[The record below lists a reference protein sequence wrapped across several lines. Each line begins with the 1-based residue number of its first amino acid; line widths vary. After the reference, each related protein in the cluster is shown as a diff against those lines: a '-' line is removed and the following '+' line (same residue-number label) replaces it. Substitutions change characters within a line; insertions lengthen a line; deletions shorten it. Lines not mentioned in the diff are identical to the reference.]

1 MITDDLETI
10 SSVLE
15 HPTTLRI
22 FLYLRYSDDRSSETI
37 GVRETQR
44 ALNIKS
50 PSIVKWHLEKLENA
64 GFVEKLSSNRF
75 QLTDIG
81 LSQQIRIPVKI
92 SVLLVKGIFVPKITF
107 LATFLLI
114 SVIITIAF
122 SLWKP
127 LIGAINGIISLIAIL
142 AFIII
147 QFIKMRKELKSYD
160 MILEE

>member
-1 MITDDLETI
+1 MNADDLENI

-22 FLYLRYSDDRSSETI
+22 YLYLRYSDDRSSETI

-75 QLTDIG
+75 QLTDVG
-81 LSQQIRIPVKI
+81 LTQQIRIPVKI
-92 SVLLVKGIFVPKITF
+92 SVSLVKGIFIPKISF
-107 LATFLLI
+107 LATFLFI
-114 SVIITIAF
+114 SIILTIAF

-127 LIGAINGIISLIAIL
+127 LIGSINGILSLIAIF

-147 QFIKMRKELKSYD
+147 QFIKMRKELQSYD

>member
-1 MITDDLETI
+1 MNADDLENI

-22 FLYLRYSDDRSSETI
+22 YLYLRYSDDRSSETI

-75 QLTDIG
+75 QLTDVG
-81 LSQQIRIPVKI
+81 LTQQIRIPVKI
-92 SVLLVKGIFVPKITF
+92 SVSLVKGIFIPKISF
-107 LATFLLI
+107 LATFLFI
-114 SVIITIAF
+114 SIILTIAF

-127 LIGAINGIISLIAIL
+127 LIGSINGILSLIAIF

-147 QFIKMRKELKSYD
+147 QFIKMRKELQSYD
-160 MILEE
+160 MIPEE

>member
-1 MITDDLETI
+1 MNTADLENI

-22 FLYLRYSDDRSSETI
+22 FLYLRYSDDKSSETI

-64 GFVEKLSSNRF
+64 GFIEKLSSNRF
-75 QLTDIG
+75 QLTDVG

-92 SVLLVKGIFVPKITF
+92 SVSLVKGIFIPKISF
-107 LATFLLI
+107 LATFLFI
-114 SVIITIAF
+114 SIILTIAF

-127 LIGAINGIISLIAIL
+127 LIGAINGIFSLIAIF

-147 QFIKMRKELKSYD
+147 QFIKMRKELQSYD